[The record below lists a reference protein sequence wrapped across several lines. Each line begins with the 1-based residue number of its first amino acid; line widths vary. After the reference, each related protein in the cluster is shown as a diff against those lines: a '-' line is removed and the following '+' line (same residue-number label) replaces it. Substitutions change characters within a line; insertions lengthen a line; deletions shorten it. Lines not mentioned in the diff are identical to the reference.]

1 MMLQLAESAN
11 LFVSTESDN
20 SYQHTA
26 GLVILNADEPPD
38 FCFEKLKSF
47 IGARLGQI
55 PQFRWKLEEAP
66 FGLDLPYWVE
76 DEKFSFERHIHRI
89 AVPAPG
95 DMKALTELA
104 AFLYSHRLDRSRP
117 LWEIW
122 FIEGLQDGRFGL
134 LQKLHHCMMDG
145 QGAQKIGEALCD
157 FAPDP
162 PPRAV
167 PLELSQARTG
177 GAPGELELYART
189 VGNLAQLP
197 LRSGRHVWSMLRPES
212 SRRSGSDSP
221 GRPRQKALPLPCN
234 GAVGTQR
241 GFVCRSLALGGVKRV
256 KNHFEVSINDVV
268 LALIT
273 TTMRNYLLQ
282 HDALPEQPVRVNM
295 AVSLRKESDSAA
307 SNALTTANIGLPA
320 QCADPVARLRA
331 INDETDAAKRTARSG
346 KSSVFELINS
356 LPPIAVGLIT
366 RALTPEMVRSGMNC
380 NFLVSNVKGS
390 TRPMYLAGARIEA
403 MYPISLLVN
412 GVGLNFTCVSYV
424 DKIDFGIT
432 CDPELV
438 PDAWAIAEGLDEALR
453 EYLQLAGNAAG
464 RRTGTRSRARPVRT
478 TAKAGTTA
486 KRAKAG
492 KS

>member
-1 MMLQLAESAN
+1 MLQLSESAN
-11 LFVSTESDN
+11 LFVSSESDN
-20 SYQHTA
+20 FYQHTA
-26 GLVILNADEPPD
+26 GLVILNADESPD

-55 PQFRWKLEEAP
+55 PQFRWKLKEVP
-66 FGLDLPYWVE
+66 LGLDLPYWVE
-76 DEKFSFERHIHRI
+76 DEKFSIERHIHRI

-95 DMKALTELA
+95 DIEALTELA
-104 AFLYSHRLDRSRP
+104 AYLYTHRLDRAKP

-122 FIEGLQDGRFGL
+122 FIEGLQGKRFAL

-157 FAPDP
+157 FAPDS

-167 PLELSQARTG
+167 PAELAQARTG
-177 GAPGELELYART
+177 GAPGDFELYART
-189 VGNLAQLP
+189 MGNLAQLP
-197 LRSGRHVWSMLRPES
+197 LRSGRHVWSMLRPDS
-212 SRRSGSDSP
+212 FRRSGSESP
-221 GRPRQKALPLPCN
+221 GRPRQKAPPLPCN

-241 GFVCRSLALGGVKRV
+241 GFVCRSLALAGVKRV
-256 KNHFEVSINDVV
+256 KDHFAVSINDVV

-282 HDALPEQPVRVNM
+282 RDALPEQPLRVNM
-295 AVSLRKESDSAA
+295 AVSLRKESDAA
-307 SNALTTANIGLPA
+307 TSNAVTTVNIGLPA
-320 QCADPVARLRA
+320 ECADPLARLRA

-356 LPPIAVGLIT
+356 LPPIAVGLIN
-366 RALTPEMVRSGMNC
+366 RALTPEMMLSGMNC

-438 PDAWAIAEGLDEALR
+438 PDAWAIAEGLDDALR
-453 EYLQLAGNAAG
+453 EYLQLAGKAGARRRPARTARAPAKSGLSAKHGKAG
-464 RRTGTRSRARPVRT
+464 RS
-478 TAKAGTTA
+478 
-486 KRAKAG
+486 
-492 KS
+492 